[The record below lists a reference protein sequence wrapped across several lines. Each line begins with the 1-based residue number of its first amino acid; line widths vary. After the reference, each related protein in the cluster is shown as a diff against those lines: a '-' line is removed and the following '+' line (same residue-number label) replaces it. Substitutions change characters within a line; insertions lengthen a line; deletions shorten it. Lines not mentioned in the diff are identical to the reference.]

1 MYLLL
6 KILSFAF
13 VGIFSFLVFRF
24 IFLLFKGESKITEDV
39 MKLLFIF
46 LFASFFFISYVIT
59 AYKSRNLYIEESLKN
74 GDFSFQEVIF
84 TGMVDGSFTKNSQPK
99 DTYFTYRLNKK
110 SFKIVLNSDL
120 DQKAKQLKVGDKVQL
135 KYIKG
140 ELFYNSNIILDIHK

>member
-46 LFASFFFISYVIT
+46 LFTSFFLISYVIT

-74 GDFSFQEVIF
+74 TDFSFQEVIF

-110 SFKIVLNSDL
+110 SFKIVLCTR
-120 DQKAKQLKVGDKVQL
+120 QK
-135 KYIKG
+135 
-140 ELFYNSNIILDIHK
+140 

>member
-1 MYLLL
+1 
-6 KILSFAF
+6 
-13 VGIFSFLVFRF
+13 
-24 IFLLFKGESKITEDV
+24 
-39 MKLLFIF
+39 
-46 LFASFFFISYVIT
+46 
-59 AYKSRNLYIEESLKN
+59 
-74 GDFSFQEVIF
+74 
-84 TGMVDGSFTKNSQPK
+84 MVDGSFTKNSQPK